1 MHQYEFLDIAA
12 TAVQRARKLGGDE
25 VEAFLSF
32 ARELLVEV
40 RDGAVETLKQ
50 AEDQGLGVRV
60 IAGGRLGFAFTTD
73 LSAGGLAEATG
84 QAVENARQAAPDGY
98 QRLPDPAG
106 DYPQL
111 ELEDPLIRTT
121 SIEEKIELARR
132 MEEAA
137 RAADRRVRIIETA
150 TYQDSETEVT
160 VVNSRGLVATTRVTR
175 CGLYVALVAGSGEE
189 AYTGFALDYRLRYA
203 DLDPEALGREAA
215 ARAVCMLGA
224 KPVGT
229 RRVPVVLDPYVAASF
244 LGVLAPAFSAE
255 AVQKGRSLFAG
266 RLGQTVAAAGVTVID
281 DGALEGGVASGPFDG
296 EGVPTRRKVLI
307 DNGRLAGFLYHTYSA
322 ARDRVDSTGNAVR
335 ASFKSIP
342 EVGTTNFYLEP
353 GPYSPEEL
361 MADLQE
367 GFYLTDVIG
376 MHTANPISGDFSLG
390 AAGLWISGGQPAR
403 PVRGVAVAG
412 NLMELLRD
420 VEGVGRDLRF
430 FGSRGAPTVRVARLT
445 VSGR

>member
-1 MHQYEFLDIAA
+1 MHQYEFLDLAA
-12 TAVQRARKLGGDE
+12 AAVQRARKLGGDE

-32 ARELLVEV
+32 TRELLVEV

-50 AEDQGLGVRV
+50 AEDRGLGVRV

-84 QAVENARQAAPDGY
+84 QAVENARQAAPDRY
-98 QRLPDPAG
+98 QRLPDPPA

-121 SIEEKIELARR
+121 PIDEKVEMARR

-150 TYQDSETEVT
+150 TYQDSETEIT
-160 VVNSRGLVATTRVTR
+160 VVNSRGLVATARVTR
-175 CGLYVALVAGSGEE
+175 CGLYVALVAGSGDE
-189 AYTGFALDYRLRYA
+189 AYTGFAVDYRLRYA
-203 DLDPEALGREAA
+203 DLDPEAVGREAA

-244 LGVLAPAFSAE
+244 LGVLAPSFSAE

-266 RLGQTVAAAGVTVID
+266 RLGETVAAAGVTVID

-307 DNGRLAGFLYHTYSA
+307 DDGRLAGFLYHTYSA

-335 ASFKSIP
+335 SSFKSLP
-342 EVGTTNFYLEP
+342 EVGTTNFYLKP
-353 GPYSPEEL
+353 GPYSPEE
-361 MADLQE
+361 
-367 GFYLTDVIG
+367 
-376 MHTANPISGDFSLG
+376 
-390 AAGLWISGGQPAR
+390 
-403 PVRGVAVAG
+403 
-412 NLMELLRD
+412 
-420 VEGVGRDLRF
+420 
-430 FGSRGAPTVRVARLT
+430 
-445 VSGR
+445 